1 VIKATRPSIAKRSFI
16 GATFPVDLDR
26 DGVDDCPAEQGEMH
40 MIGGQFD
47 AIVLGAGMPG
57 SASAAQLALRGLRV
71 ALIDRKAP
79 GDETSFGNAGYIDT
93 AAFIPATMPRD
104 LGTLLRRLRGDT
116 PHVHVQFTMLPFLLG
131 WFRQYWKE
139 SSPERILAAAA
150 RLAPLSA
157 HAVEEH
163 KKLAAEAGV
172 PHLITANGLLR
183 GYRSR
188 SGFAGGASDR
198 DLLRRYGIEV
208 QELDTAG
215 IAELEPCLLPV
226 LANATFIPRSHQTID
241 PGGLTKAY
249 ATLVT
254 RSGGAI
260 MRADASSLT
269 RKAGGWT
276 LETPDGPVVAP
287 HVVVALGPWAKEF
300 LAGFGMSVPI
310 AVKRGYHM
318 HYALAGNATLG
329 RPITDMEGGFAINP
343 MVMGIRLTTG
353 AEFAHR
359 DAPPTT
365 VQLDASE
372 RLARGLVPLE
382 GRIDT
387 QAWRGARPNTPDS
400 APIIGPA
407 PGQPGMWLAVGHGH
421 WGMGLGAVTGR
432 VIADLVCGTTPVCD
446 PAPLGLGRFS

>member
-1 VIKATRPSIAKRSFI
+1 
-16 GATFPVDLDR
+16 
-26 DGVDDCPAEQGEMH
+26 
-40 MIGGQFD
+40 
-47 AIVLGAGMPG
+47 
-57 SASAAQLALRGLRV
+57 
-71 ALIDRKAP
+71 
-79 GDETSFGNAGYIDT
+79 
-93 AAFIPATMPRD
+93 
-104 LGTLLRRLRGDT
+104 
-116 PHVHVQFTMLPFLLG
+116 
-131 WFRQYWKE
+131 
-139 SSPERILAAAA
+139 
-150 RLAPLSA
+150 
-157 HAVEEH
+157 
-163 KKLAAEAGV
+163 
-172 PHLITANGLLR
+172 
-183 GYRSR
+183 
-188 SGFAGGASDR
+188 
-198 DLLRRYGIEV
+198 
-208 QELDTAG
+208 
-215 IAELEPCLLPV
+215 
-226 LANATFIPRSHQTID
+226 
-241 PGGLTKAY
+241 
-249 ATLVT
+249 
-254 RSGGAI
+254 
-260 MRADASSLT
+260 MRADASGLT

-446 PAPLGLGRFS
+446 PAPLGLSRFS